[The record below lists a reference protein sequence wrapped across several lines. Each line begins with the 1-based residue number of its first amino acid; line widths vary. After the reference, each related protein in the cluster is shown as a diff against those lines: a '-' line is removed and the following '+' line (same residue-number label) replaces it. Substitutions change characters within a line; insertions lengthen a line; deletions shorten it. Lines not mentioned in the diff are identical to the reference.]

1 MKSKNAGLYI
11 HIPFCRSKCPYC
23 DFYSLRLDES
33 AANVYTDTL
42 IHRIPAL
49 AAKYNIT
56 ADTVY
61 IGGGTPSALGAERL
75 GRIIGAAREFS
86 SSECETTVEINP
98 FDAAKRDLDFALLRE
113 AGVNRIS
120 MGMQSANDGERRAL
134 GRLSG
139 RDDVSLAVKRAQDAG
154 IDNISL
160 DLMLAVPGQTVKSL
174 KDSIAFCADAGV
186 RHVSAY
192 ILKIEEGTRFYEKRG
207 ELTLPDEDATCELY
221 LTACEELEKRG
232 FMQYE
237 ISNFAEPG
245 YESRHNLK
253 YWDCDEYL
261 GIGPA
266 AHSFIDG
273 RRFFFPRDI
282 ESFIAGCE
290 PTDDGE
296 GGSFEEYLMLRLR
309 LNKGLVFSEA
319 EERFG
324 HGVPEDIIKKC
335 IEFSKAGLTVCDNSR
350 IALTRQGFL
359 VSNAV
364 ISELI

>member
-1 MKSKNAGLYI
+1 
-11 HIPFCRSKCPYC
+11 
-23 DFYSLRLDES
+23 
-33 AANVYTDTL
+33 
-42 IHRIPAL
+42 
-49 AAKYNIT
+49 
-56 ADTVY
+56 
-61 IGGGTPSALGAERL
+61 
-75 GRIIGAAREFS
+75 
-86 SSECETTVEINP
+86 
-98 FDAAKRDLDFALLRE
+98 
-113 AGVNRIS
+113 
-120 MGMQSANDGERRAL
+120 
-134 GRLSG
+134 
-139 RDDVSLAVKRAQDAG
+139 
-154 IDNISL
+154 
-160 DLMLAVPGQTVKSL
+160 MLAVPGQTVNSL

-309 LNKGLVFSEA
+309 LNKGLVFSEV

-324 HGVPEDIIKKC
+324 HGVPEDMIK
-335 IEFSKAGLTVCDNSR
+335 N
-350 IALTRQGFL
+350 ALSFQKP
-359 VSNAV
+359 V
-364 ISELI
+364 

>member
-56 ADTVY
+56 ADTIY

-86 SSECETTVEINP
+86 APSCETTVEINP
-98 FDAAKRDLDFALLRE
+98 FDAAKKNLDFALLRE
-113 AGVNRIS
+113 SGVNRIS

-160 DLMLAVPGQTVKSL
+160 DLMLAVPGQTVDSL
-174 KDSIAFCADAGV
+174 KDSIAFCADTGV

-192 ILKIEEGTRFYEKRG
+192 ILKIEEGTRFTR
-207 ELTLPDEDATCELY
+207 
-221 LTACEELEKRG
+221 
-232 FMQYE
+232 
-237 ISNFAEPG
+237 N
-245 YESRHNLK
+245 
-253 YWDCDEYL
+253 
-261 GIGPA
+261 A
-266 AHSFIDG
+266 AS
-273 RRFFFPRDI
+273 
-282 ESFIAGCE
+282 
-290 PTDDGE
+290 
-296 GGSFEEYLMLRLR
+296 
-309 LNKGLVFSEA
+309 
-319 EERFG
+319 
-324 HGVPEDIIKKC
+324 
-335 IEFSKAGLTVCDNSR
+335 
-350 IALTRQGFL
+350 
-359 VSNAV
+359 
-364 ISELI
+364 

>member
-98 FDAAKRDLDFALLRE
+98 FDAAKKNLDFALLRE

-160 DLMLAVPGQTVKSL
+160 DLMLAVPGQTVDSL

-237 ISNFAEPG
+237 ISNFAG
-245 YESRHNLK
+245 
-253 YWDCDEYL
+253 
-261 GIGPA
+261 A
-266 AHSFIDG
+266 
-273 RRFFFPRDI
+273 
-282 ESFIAGCE
+282 
-290 PTDDGE
+290 
-296 GGSFEEYLMLRLR
+296 
-309 LNKGLVFSEA
+309 
-319 EERFG
+319 
-324 HGVPEDIIKKC
+324 
-335 IEFSKAGLTVCDNSR
+335 
-350 IALTRQGFL
+350 
-359 VSNAV
+359 
-364 ISELI
+364 